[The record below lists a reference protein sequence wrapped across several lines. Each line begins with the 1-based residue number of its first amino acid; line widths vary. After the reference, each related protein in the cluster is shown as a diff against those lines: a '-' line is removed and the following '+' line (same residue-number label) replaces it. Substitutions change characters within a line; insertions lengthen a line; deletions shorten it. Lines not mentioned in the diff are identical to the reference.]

1 MFKKALSLF
10 IIIFLINCGGGGGGD
25 GGDDSGS
32 TGPSNDPPVAL
43 FTANPLSG
51 GAPLA
56 VTFTSTSTNATGHE
70 WDFNGDGILDA
81 SGVIVQY
88 TYNEAGAYTVSL
100 TATGPN
106 GTDVETKTNY
116 VNVSPTAPT
125 AVFSANTTSG
135 KKDLRVEFTNESTRY
150 SSSSWDFGDGNTSSD
165 TNPVHTYTTSGTF
178 DVSLSVTGD
187 GGTVTSTLPAFITV
201 EDVQTPA
208 FVLDPKYLEV
218 SSGSSFSLDVKVLG
232 VTGMAAAQ
240 VVIFYDNSLMTYDS
254 VTAGDFLKG
263 DTDPLI
269 VTTSN
274 PGVNRLIIYTS
285 SLSSDLPSNDGDGVI
300 ATVNFTLNGSVD
312 TLVGINLDPSAGGSG
327 SLMLDVDGG
336 DITVNDAVEAYI
348 LISE

>member
-1 MFKKALSLF
+1 MLKKTLSLF
-10 IIIFLINCGGGGGGD
+10 ILLFLISCGGGGGG
-25 GGDDSGS
+25 GDDSGG
-32 TGPSNDPPVAL
+32 TGPSNDPPVAI

-56 VTFTSTSTNATGHE
+56 VTFTSTSTNATAHE

-88 TYNEAGAYTVSL
+88 TYNEAGSYSVSL

-106 GTDVETKTNY
+106 GADVETKTNY
-116 VNVSPTAPT
+116 INVSPTPPT
-125 AVFSANTTSG
+125 AVFSANTTTG
-135 KKDLRVEFTNESTRY
+135 RKDLRVEFTNESIRY

-165 TNPVHTYTTSGTF
+165 TNPIHTYTTSGTF

-187 GGTVTSTLPAFITV
+187 GGTDTFTSPGLVIV
-201 EDVQTPA
+201 DDVQTPA

-240 VVIFYDNSLMTYDS
+240 VTILYDSSLMTYDS
-254 VTAGDFLKG
+254 VTAGDFLQG
-263 DTDPLI
+263 DTDPLL

-274 PGVNRLIIYTS
+274 PGINRLIIYTS

-300 ATVNFTLNGSVD
+300 ATVNFTLAGSVD
-312 TLVGINLDPSAGGSG
+312 NYTPIFLDAGNST
-327 SLMLDVDGG
+327 MLDVDGG
-336 DITVNDAVEAYI
+336 DITLNDVVEAY
-348 LISE
+348 LLMSE